1 MPWSL
6 RIFPFMQTEPDP
18 SPPSTAEA
26 ESAVGLAF
34 VAIVL
39 VSLFAAGSLGVLATR
54 GSGRSDGPVQE
65 PEAAAVSSAST
76 VAIQVRNRIA
86 SRFSELMLLRE
97 IALRERDPVLLES
110 VYAPGA
116 SGLARDRAE
125 IARLRSAGRRLDGLR
140 MPVKV
145 LQARRSGN
153 GSWLV
158 VARVSRSPAR
168 LVTGSGRQVRATR
181 ASAAVYRCTLVKRDG
196 SWRVLRFAR
205 SSP

>member
-1 MPWSL
+1 
-6 RIFPFMQTEPDP
+6 MQTEPDP

-39 VSLFAAGSLGVLATR
+39 VSLFAAGTLGVLATR
-54 GSGRSDGPVQE
+54 ESGQSADPAQE
-65 PEAAAVSSAST
+65 PESAAVASASAST
-76 VAIQVRNRIA
+76 VAMQVRNRIV

-97 IALRERDPVLLES
+97 IALRERDPGLLES

-116 SGLARDRAE
+116 SGLATDRAE
-125 IARLRSAGRRLDGLR
+125 IARLRSSGRRLDGLR

-153 GSWLV
+153 GGWLV

>member
-1 MPWSL
+1 
-6 RIFPFMQTEPDP
+6 MQTEPDP

-39 VSLFAAGSLGVLATR
+39 VSLFAAGTLGVLATR
-54 GSGRSDGPVQE
+54 ESAQSADPAQE
-65 PEAAAVSSAST
+65 PESAAVASASAST
-76 VAIQVRNRIA
+76 VAMQVRNRIV
-86 SRFSELMLLRE
+86 SRFGELMLLRE
-97 IALRERDPVLLES
+97 IALRERDPGLLES

-116 SGLARDRAE
+116 SGLATDRAE
-125 IARLRSAGRRLDGLR
+125 IARLRSSGRRLDGLR
-140 MPVKV
+140 MPVRV
-145 LQARRSGN
+145 LQARRSGS

-181 ASAAVYRCTLVKRDG
+181 ASAAVYRCILVKRDG

>member
-1 MPWSL
+1 
-6 RIFPFMQTEPDP
+6 MQTEPDP

-39 VSLFAAGSLGVLATR
+39 VSLFAAGTLGVLATR
-54 GSGRSDGPVQE
+54 ESGQSADPAQE
-65 PEAAAVSSAST
+65 PEVAAVAGSTST
-76 VAIQVRNRIA
+76 VAMQVRNRIV

-97 IALRERDPVLLES
+97 IALRERDPGLLES

-125 IARLRSAGRRLDGLR
+125 IARLRSSGRRLDGLR
-140 MPVKV
+140 IPVKV
-145 LQARRSGN
+145 LQAHRSGN

-168 LVTGSGRQVRATR
+168 VVTGSGRQVRATR

>member
-1 MPWSL
+1 
-6 RIFPFMQTEPDP
+6 MQTEPDP

-39 VSLFAAGSLGVLATR
+39 VSLFAAGTLGVLATR
-54 GSGRSDGPVQE
+54 ESGQSADPAQE
-65 PEAAAVSSAST
+65 PESAAVASASASAST
-76 VAIQVRNRIA
+76 VAMQVRNRIV

-97 IALRERDPVLLES
+97 IALRERDPGLLES

-116 SGLARDRAE
+116 SGLATDRAE
-125 IARLRSAGRRLDGLR
+125 IARLRSSGRRLDGLR

-153 GSWLV
+153 GGWLV

>member
-1 MPWSL
+1 
-6 RIFPFMQTEPDP
+6 MQTEPDP

-39 VSLFAAGSLGVLATR
+39 VSLFVAGTLGVLATR
-54 GSGRSDGPVQE
+54 ESAQSADPPQE
-65 PEAAAVSSAST
+65 PESAAVASASASAST
-76 VAIQVRNRIA
+76 VAMQVRNRIV

-97 IALRERDPVLLES
+97 IALRERDPGLLES

-116 SGLARDRAE
+116 GGLATDRAE
-125 IARLRSAGRRLDGLR
+125 IARLRSSGRRLDGLR

-145 LQARRSGN
+145 LQARRSGT

-196 SWRVLRFAR
+196 SWRILRFAR
-205 SSP
+205 FSP